1 MTRQGVLLVGLLVVG
16 LIALFGGGAMTGGR
30 AGGGMMGTTWMRGL
44 GWMWMPVLL
53 TVGAL
58 LAWGIFGK
66 KR

>member
-1 MTRQGVLLVGLLVVG
+1 MTHQGVLLVGLLVVG

-30 AGGGMMGTTWMRGL
+30 AGGGMMGTAWMGGL